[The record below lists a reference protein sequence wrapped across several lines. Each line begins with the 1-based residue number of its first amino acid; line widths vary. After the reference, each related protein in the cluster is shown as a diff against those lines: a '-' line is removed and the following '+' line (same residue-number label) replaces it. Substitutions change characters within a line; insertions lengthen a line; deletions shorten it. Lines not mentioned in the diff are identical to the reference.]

1 MPAEGRMSSVAFV
14 FTGGDRPSPATV
26 VGLPTPDVV
35 VAADSGLHHAQALG
49 YGVDVLVGDLDS
61 VDSAALAAAIAT
73 GTEVQRHPTAKDAT
87 DLELALLTARDRDC
101 DRVVVVGGNGG
112 RFDHL
117 VANTLLLAS
126 PEFAGVELE
135 AHVGNAHLF
144 VVRHERGFH
153 GVPGDMCSLLPV
165 GGPAVGVRTVGLRY
179 PLRQETLYPGS
190 TRGVSNE
197 FVLDTATVALDDGT
211 LLAVLPDAPET
222 RS

>member
-1 MPAEGRMSSVAFV
+1 MSSVGFV
-14 FTGGDRPSPATV
+14 FTGGDPPSPASV
-26 VGLPTPDVV
+26 VGLPAPDVV
-35 VAADSGLHHAQALG
+35 VAADSGLHHARSLG

-61 VDSAALAAAIAT
+61 VDGAVLDSAVAS

-101 DRVVVVGGNGG
+101 DRVVVVGGYGG

-126 PEFAGVELE
+126 PEFAGVEIE
-135 AHVGNAHLF
+135 ARIGDAHVF
-144 VVRHERGFH
+144 VVRHERQLH

-165 GGPAVGVRTVGLRY
+165 GGPAAGVRTVGLRY
-179 PLRQETLYPGS
+179 PLRRETLYPGS

-197 FVLDTATVALDDGT
+197 FVLDTAAVALDDGA
-211 LLAVLPDAPET
+211 LLAVLPDASAT